1 MVLTSSSFRRRLA
14 GGKTPHRVT
23 ETSLTVFGPNK
34 TNSLRFVKLTLSGL
48 LNRFLLFRA
57 SGLISVPT
65 AQSQYV
71 ASG

>member
-1 MVLTSSSFRRRLA
+1 MVLTSTSFRRRLA

-23 ETSLTVFGPNK
+23 ETSLTVFGPDK
-34 TNSLRFVKLTLSGL
+34 TNSLRFVKPE
-48 LNRFLLFRA
+48 RFLLFRA